1 MAVIFQPFNRIL
13 SEFHDQV
20 LSVAYQMKFI
30 KAVASF
36 TFPVHVPFVESKE

>member
-1 MAVIFQPFNRIL
+1 MAMTFQPFDRIL
-13 SEFHDQV
+13 SEFHHQV
-20 LSVAYQMKFI
+20 LSVAYQMKFV